1 MKFSTALLAGAAI
14 AASVHSLP
22 LIRRDVDP
30 ALVPE
35 FGVTAGT
42 SPDGTG
48 YARAPLFPFA
58 HTNH

>member
-1 MKFSTALLAGAAI
+1 MKFITAALTAAAI

-22 LIRRDVDP
+22 FTRRDVNP

-35 FGVTAGT
+35 FGIQAGV

-48 YARAPLFPFA
+48 
-58 HTNH
+58 

>member
-22 LIRRDVDP
+22 PIRRDVDP

-48 YARAPLFPFA
+48 YARLSALIP
-58 HTNH
+58 